1 MTSNIGTSLFSKS
14 NMGYKSS
21 LEETGVSRATL
32 IKSLKKYFSPE
43 FLNRIDEII
52 VFRHLRN
59 SDIMAII
66 DIHLREVRR
75 DLEKQGKEL
84 IIGDDVLAHIAA
96 KGYSLEYGARNLN
109 RVLKKELL
117 EKIAYL
123 SLEREWEDSRCLV
136 CRLRGDEIEIIPEP
150 ATAPLSAEHL
160 LADAK
165 GE

>member
-1 MTSNIGTSLFSKS
+1 
-14 NMGYKSS
+14 
-21 LEETGVSRATL
+21 VSRATL

-52 VFRHLRN
+52 VFRHLRD
-59 SDIMAII
+59 SDIKAII

-75 DLEKQGKEL
+75 DLEKQGKDL
-84 IIGDDVLAHIAA
+84 IVKDDVLAHIASR
-96 KGYSLEYGARNLN
+96 GYSLEYGARNLN

-117 EKIAYL
+117 EKLAYL
-123 SLEREWEDSRCLV
+123 SLEKEWEDARYLV
-136 CRLRGDEIEIIPEP
+136 CRLRDDEIEIVPEAP
-150 ATAPLSAEHL
+150 ATAPAAEHL